1 MEVNLLFG
9 PIVLWNKLLFF
20 IESAKEFVFFKKLVL
35 VLNREKFN
43 VSSNK

>member
-9 PIVLWNKLLFF
+9 PIVLWNMLLFF
-20 IESAKEFVFFKKLVL
+20 MESAIEFVFFNKLVL
-35 VLNREKFN
+35 VLYLEKFN